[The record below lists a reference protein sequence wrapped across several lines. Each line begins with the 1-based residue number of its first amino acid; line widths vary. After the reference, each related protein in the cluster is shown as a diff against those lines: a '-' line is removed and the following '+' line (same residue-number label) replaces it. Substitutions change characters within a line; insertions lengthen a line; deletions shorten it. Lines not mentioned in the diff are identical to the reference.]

1 MTNSEIVIIELK
13 IIGLRFNFETDAT
26 KKPHTLFFESTI
38 KD

>member
-26 KKPHTLFFESTI
+26 KKASHTVL
-38 KD
+38 